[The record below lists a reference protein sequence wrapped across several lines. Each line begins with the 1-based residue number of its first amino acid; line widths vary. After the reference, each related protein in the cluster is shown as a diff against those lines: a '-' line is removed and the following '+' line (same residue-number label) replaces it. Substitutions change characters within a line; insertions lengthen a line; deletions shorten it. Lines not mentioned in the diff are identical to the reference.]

1 MSVGLLPESVDAIE
15 VCESLQGQDI
25 EARPYWK
32 PMHLQPVFAHNE
44 VVGGENSESFF
55 RRGIC
60 LPSSVDLTPEQLDRI
75 AAAVRDAMIAMKL
88 APA

>member
-1 MSVGLLPESVDAIE
+1 
-15 VCESLQGQDI
+15 
-25 EARPYWK
+25 
-32 PMHLQPVFAHNE
+32 MHLQPVFAHNE

-75 AAAVRDAMIAMKL
+75 SGAIREALIPMKL
-88 APA
+88 SRT